1 MATVEPGRP
10 NGQMIAIVTFDPA
23 ARNWQRDFLVIG
35 ARIYSRCFSFLKLF
49 PAPSSTGL
57 EPLRS
62 MASNAF
68 MLN

>member
-35 ARIYSRCFSFLKLF
+35 ARIYSR
-49 PAPSSTGL
+49 
-57 EPLRS
+57 
-62 MASNAF
+62 
-68 MLN
+68 